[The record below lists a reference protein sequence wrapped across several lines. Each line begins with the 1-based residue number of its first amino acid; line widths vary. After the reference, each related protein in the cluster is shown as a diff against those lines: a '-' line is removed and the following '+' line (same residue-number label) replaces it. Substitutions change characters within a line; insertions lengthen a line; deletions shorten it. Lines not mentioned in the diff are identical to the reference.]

1 MSPAHCALIVQ
12 QLISQGE
19 PLLTVASCPQSSQ
32 AVTSCCPHTSHF
44 PAIESPIK
52 WGEYVKGEGGSVY
65 LSLQHIQTCIPCPW
79 KFMRPVLCY
88 ITSGPNL
95 LLECACTVQMHWI
108 KSPTCSP
115 DAECSLSTQLKDSRR
130 KQVTNIFPPNPAS
143 RKRHLSKKYN
153 QLCFLLGLLIWWQF

>member
-52 WGEYVKGEGGSVY
+52 WGEYVKGERGKRLSVLSAYSDVHPMSMKIHAPRVVLHY
-65 LSLQHIQTCIPCPW
+65 LGA
-79 KFMRPVLCY
+79 KFTP
-88 ITSGPNL
+88 
-95 LLECACTVQMHWI
+95 
-108 KSPTCSP
+108 
-115 DAECSLSTQLKDSRR
+115 
-130 KQVTNIFPPNPAS
+130 
-143 RKRHLSKKYN
+143 
-153 QLCFLLGLLIWWQF
+153 